1 MGLNLVALVKQA
13 DHGVGR
19 MLLGSYKV
27 VLHPLEKGADGFTF
41 AHLDSEGDEIDALAD
56 QARLAGDRLFRGGQ
70 GDDETALLRDAG
82 EEDGHRT
89 KNRGEE
95 AATLLCGKCLEILR
109 NGGRNRVIGAARVE
123 FAAAAYGMIGWKDED
138 ALHVTE
144 ETFGR
149 LERCGRIREFF
160 RIESAKVMDED
171 IQRPAIADKVVRGED
186 YCRGIGTKQNHL
198 AAE

>member
-1 MGLNLVALVKQA
+1 
-13 DHGVGR
+13 
-19 MLLGSYKV
+19 
-27 VLHPLEKGADGFTF
+27 
-41 AHLDSEGDEIDALAD
+41 
-56 QARLAGDRLFRGGQ
+56 
-70 GDDETALLRDAG
+70 
-82 EEDGHRT
+82 
-89 KNRGEE
+89 
-95 AATLLCGKCLEILR
+95 
-109 NGGRNRVIGAARVE
+109 VIGAARVE

-138 ALHVTE
+138 GKAIREFCMPIAAGVFEFGGALTLRHALHVTE